1 MSHNGHLGSIN
12 ALLPWRR
19 RYVETRV
26 VGPSLTLREREVAR
40 LIRLGL
46 SNKEIAQRL
55 GISRRTV
62 GAHVQNILN
71 KLAATNRAQIA
82 AWAAV
87 QIDQQAAEVS
97 QPRAA
102 LSAVVDQPVGRR
114 RTLPMRQVALVT
126 TAALLTAVVPA
137 DHYMSSPAAAAAIS
151 SQRGDLIFEAR
162 FDTNSAEFTRSAT
175 VNSDPSA
182 SELRIGNGGIEYAI
196 LKPGGFR
203 INGLAMP
210 VVDAYYAEYEVSV
223 RPGSNM
229 TFWFVFSRDDA
240 STTPVHLLVL
250 DTLSEKMQLGYFS
263 DGDRPIAVLGPEV
276 SIAGLQT
283 GRRFDISILV
293 RPPQY
298 RVFLDGARVIDVT
311 HQSPKGRPTPT
322 FVAFSDYGTGA
333 VRLSAIR
340 VYAVA

>member
-1 MSHNGHLGSIN
+1 MSHNGHVGSIR

-19 RYVETRV
+19 RHVDTRV

-40 LIRLGL
+40 LIRVGL
-46 SNKEIAQRL
+46 TNKEIAQRL

-87 QIDQQAAEVS
+87 QVDQQAAEIS
-97 QPRAA
+97 HPPAA
-102 LSAVVDQPVGRR
+102 LSAVVDQPVARR
-114 RTLPMRQVALVT
+114 GAFPVRQVAMA
-126 TAALLTAVVPA
+126 TAAVLLTAVIPA
-137 DHYMSSPAAAAAIS
+137 DHYMSSPVDAAAIS
-151 SQRGDLIFEAR
+151 SQRGDVIFEAR

-175 VNSDPSA
+175 ANSDPSA
-182 SELRIGNGGIEYAI
+182 SELRIGNGGIDYVI

-203 INGLAMP
+203 INQLVMP

-223 RPGSNM
+223 RPRSNM

-240 STTPVHLLVL
+240 STTPVHLLEL
-250 DTLSEKMQLGYFS
+250 DTVSEKMQLGYFT
-263 DGDRPIAVLGPEV
+263 DGDRPIAALGPEV

-322 FVAFSDYGTGA
+322 FVAFSDHSTGA

-340 VYAVA
+340 VYAIA